1 MNCWLNAEC
10 LFPLNVSKRPAK
22 RCILSMSKIAWGY
35 QLFLNNP
42 YLGPKLRVKLSLLV
56 NKLRLIFWSL
66 NFVLQIIF
74 QQGVPGN
81 IFSIAVAKSNKITN
95 VALSVCNALCR
106 SSCSGQMSAARGHH
120 TMLTALWPHLLLCN
134 QLNFV
139 KHWSS
144 WCFLW
149 HFVCRSVLA
158 ASWKFTWSSIVSIY
172 ALKIYL
178 KLKQLY
184 SMLFWTTNQALD
196 EPLQS

>member
-74 QQGVPGN
+74 PARCSRKYFQYCRC
-81 IFSIAVAKSNKITN
+81 KIKQDYKRCPEC
-95 VALSVCNALCR
+95 VQC
-106 SSCSGQMSAARGHH
+106 SAAVDKCQQLEGITLCSQLCDH
-120 TMLTALWPHLLLCN
+120 TYCYAINWILLSTDLLDASYGTFCAGLYWLHLENLLE
-134 QLNFV
+134 
-139 KHWSS
+139 
-144 WCFLW
+144 
-149 HFVCRSVLA
+149 A
-158 ASWKFTWSSIVSIY
+158 
-172 ALKIYL
+172 
-178 KLKQLY
+178 
-184 SMLFWTTNQALD
+184 
-196 EPLQS
+196 P